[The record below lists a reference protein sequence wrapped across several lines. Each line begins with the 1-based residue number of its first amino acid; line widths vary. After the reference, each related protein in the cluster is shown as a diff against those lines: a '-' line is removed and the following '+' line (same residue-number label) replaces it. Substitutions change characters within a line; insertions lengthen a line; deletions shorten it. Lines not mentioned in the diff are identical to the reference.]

1 MGTRRLL
8 TGLSL
13 VLLISLSSMQKAE
26 AAAASEPAR
35 YITNLSN
42 QVLELFKDTRRADRE
57 RERQFRQIADNAFD
71 IPKIA
76 RFILGRYWA
85 TASEA
90 ERQQFVN
97 AFEEYMVRVYWSY
110 FSQYHAESI
119 IVLAQ
124 RDLGASG
131 VRITT
136 QIIRPAGKGPVNV
149 DWTITAQ
156 GDTYKI
162 IDVSIEGVSQALT
175 YREEFSSI
183 MSRNSAGGLSAL
195 TDELRRK
202 VGS

>member
-13 VLLISLSSMQKAE
+13 ILLISLSSMQKAE
-26 AAAASEPAR
+26 AAAAPDPAS
-35 YITNLSN
+35 YITNVGN

-57 RERQFRQIADNAFD
+57 RERQFRQIADDAFD

-85 TASEA
+85 TASEV

-119 IVLAQ
+119 TVLAQ

-136 QIIRPAGKGPVNV
+136 QIIRPAGQGPVKV

-156 GDTYKI
+156 GGTYKI

-183 MSRNSAGGLSAL
+183 MSRNRAGGLSAL

-202 VGS
+202 VGG

>member
-13 VLLISLSSMQKAE
+13 ILLISLSSLQKAE
-26 AAAASEPAR
+26 AAGAPEPAS
-35 YITNLSN
+35 YITNLGN
-42 QVLELFKDTRRADRE
+42 QVLDLFKDTRRADRE

-85 TASEA
+85 TASEV
-90 ERQQFVN
+90 ERQQFIN

-119 IVLAQ
+119 TVLAQ

-136 QIIRPAGKGPVNV
+136 QIIRPAGKGPVKV

-183 MSRNSAGGLSAL
+183 MSRNRAGGLSAL

-202 VGS
+202 VGG

>member
-13 VLLISLSSMQKAE
+13 ILLISLSSMQKAE
-26 AAAASEPAR
+26 AAAAPDPAS
-35 YITNLSN
+35 YITNVGN

-57 RERQFRQIADNAFD
+57 RERQFRQIADDAFD

-85 TASEA
+85 TASEV

-97 AFEEYMVRVYWSY
+97 AFEEYMVGVYWSY

-119 IVLAQ
+119 TVLAQ

-136 QIIRPAGKGPVNV
+136 QIIRPAGQGPVKV

-183 MSRNSAGGLSAL
+183 MSRNRAGGLSAL

-202 VGS
+202 VGG

>member
-8 TGLSL
+8 KGLSL
-13 VLLISLSSMQKAE
+13 ILLISLSSMQQAE
-26 AAAASEPAR
+26 AAAAPEPAS
-35 YITNLSN
+35 YITNLGN
-42 QVLELFKDTRRADRE
+42 QVLDLFKDTRRADRE
-57 RERQFRQIADNAFD
+57 RERQFRQIADDAFD

-119 IVLAQ
+119 AVLAQ

-131 VRITT
+131 VRVTT
-136 QIIRPAGKGPVNV
+136 QIIRPAGRGPVKV

-162 IDVSIEGVSQALT
+162 IDVSIGGVSQALT

-183 MSRNSAGGLSAL
+183 MSRNGSGGLSAL

-202 VGS
+202 MGS

>member
-13 VLLISLSSMQKAE
+13 ILLISLSSMQKAE
-26 AAAASEPAR
+26 AAAAPDPAS
-35 YITNLSN
+35 YITDVGN
-42 QVLELFKDTRRADRE
+42 QVLDLFKDTRRADRE
-57 RERQFRQIADNAFD
+57 RERQFRQIADDAFD

-85 TASEA
+85 TASEV

-119 IVLAQ
+119 TVLAQ

-136 QIIRPAGKGPVNV
+136 QIIRPAGRGPVKV

-156 GDTYKI
+156 GGTYKI

-183 MSRNSAGGLSAL
+183 MSRNRAGGLSAL

-202 VGS
+202 VGG

>member
-1 MGTRRLL
+1 MGTRRLV
-8 TGLSL
+8 TSLSL
-13 VLLISLSSMQKAE
+13 ILLISLSSMQKAE
-26 AAAASEPAR
+26 AAAASEPAS
-35 YITNLSN
+35 YITNLGN
-42 QVLELFKDTRRADRE
+42 QVLDLFKDRRRADRE
-57 RERQFRQIADNAFD
+57 RERQFRQIADDAFD

-119 IVLAQ
+119 AVLAQ

-131 VRITT
+131 VRVTT
-136 QIIRPAGKGPVNV
+136 QIIRPTGRGPVKV

-183 MSRNSAGGLSAL
+183 MSRNGSGGLSAL

-202 VGS
+202 MGS

>member
-1 MGTRRLL
+1 MGTRRWL

-13 VLLISLSSMQKAE
+13 ILLISLSAMQKAE
-26 AAAASEPAR
+26 AAAASEPAS
-35 YITNLSN
+35 YIANLSN
-42 QVLELFKDTRRADRE
+42 QVLELFKDTRRADHE

-90 ERQQFVN
+90 ERQQFINV
-97 AFEEYMVRVYWSY
+97 FEEYMVRVYWSY

-119 IVLAQ
+119 TVLAQ

-136 QIIRPAGKGPVNV
+136 QIIRPAGKGPVKV
-149 DWTITAQ
+149 DWTVTAQ

-183 MSRNSAGGLSAL
+183 MSRNGAGGLSAL

-202 VGS
+202 MGS